1 MLVATS
7 AAQGKVEEEE
17 ESAEKVMLV
26 MAFQAQRGQC
36 AKLIIRAGSH
46 CGSDHPV
53 HEAFTQS
60 SLWPDFPCREQ
71 NSYQHVGTRFLIQT
85 LSFPPLQQ
93 DLCGHRRCCCELRDW
108 RKQISSLEQK
118 DLC

>member
-1 MLVATS
+1 
-7 AAQGKVEEEE
+7 
-17 ESAEKVMLV
+17 MLV

-53 HEAFTQS
+53 HKAFTQS

-71 NSYQHVGTRFLIQT
+71 NSHTNTWVQVSASNALFPSAAAGFVWAQT
-85 LSFPPLQQ
+85 LL
-93 DLCGHRRCCCELRDW
+93 LGTER
-108 RKQISSLEQK
+108 LEEADQ
-118 DLC
+118 